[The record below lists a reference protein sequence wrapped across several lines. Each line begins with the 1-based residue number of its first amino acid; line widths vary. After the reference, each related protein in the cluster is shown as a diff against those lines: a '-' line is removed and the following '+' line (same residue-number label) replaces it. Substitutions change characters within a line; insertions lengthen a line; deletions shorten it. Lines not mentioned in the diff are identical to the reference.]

1 MKDKKIITF
10 KENHRG
16 ESYVAFTEDKTEL
29 YVFKKFLTWITY
41 YSATFGKFIG
51 WNKDNEAQ
59 IVRDFES
66 YLSLRGSSKFFEYG
80 SDKDDLKVVACFY
93 REDKD
98 FLPTDLHRGSRS
110 YSITVELEVDIPSL
124 HDGKHEDLEHRH
136 YSMTITDLEDVRYLE
151 DY

>member
-1 MKDKKIITF
+1 M
-10 KENHRG
+10 
-16 ESYVAFTEDKTEL
+16 
-29 YVFKKFLTWITY
+29 TWITY

-66 YLSLRGSSKFFEYG
+66 SLSLNGSSKFFEYG

-124 HDGKHEDLEHRH
+124 HDGKHEDLAHRH